1 MFTPKR
7 LSALFIF
14 SVMMLFSASS
24 MAAIFSY
31 ITESKPVGN
40 NNDGANYTFII
51 QRWDPEPPGT
61 LNPCYGW
68 KKCYITINHRHQA
81 DGSGGSRTKIILRD
95 AEKYRTM
102 EELRIAVRNSGR
114 LPLPYGPDVAK
125 HRGVPLDTIQECVG
139 LFYQKSSGG
148 ISDDGYLLP
157 GSSCGIAPPPV
168 GACQIING
176 SVDLDYGQI
185 NENEI
190 ENARRSQTIHVTCNK
205 DMTVKV
211 IATGMASEHVPLRP
225 DNSLYA
231 DLYLRS
237 DAGEYLGEDGTIIYV
252 PKNRATPVTVT
263 SELHTNGRVDA
274 GFFSGSGA
282 MILTLP

>member
-31 ITESKPVGN
+31 ITESKEVGH

-68 KKCYITINHRHQA
+68 PKCYITINHRHSP
-81 DGSGGSRTKIILRD
+81 DGSGGVRTESIIND
-95 AEKYRTM
+95 AHKYRTM
-102 EELRIAVRNSGR
+102 AELRSAVLKKIS
-114 LPLPYGPDVAK
+114 LPYGPKVAI
-125 HRGVPLDTIQECVG
+125 HRNTPLDQIQECVG
-139 LFYQKSSGG
+139 LFYQPNSGG
-148 ISDDGYLLP
+148 YSPKGFLLP

-211 IATGMASEHVPLRP
+211 IATGMASDHIPLRP

-237 DAGEYLGEDGTIIYV
+237 DAGEYLGEDGAIIYV
-252 PKNRATPVTVT
+252 PKNRATAVTVT

>member
-31 ITESKPVGN
+31 ITESKLVGSK
-40 NNDGANYTFII
+40 GADYTFII
-51 QRWDPEPPGT
+51 QRWDPEPATT

-68 KKCYITINHRHQA
+68 KKCYITVNHRHEA
-81 DGSGGSRTKIILRD
+81 NGSGGTATKVILND
-95 AEKYRTM
+95 AQNYRTM
-102 EELRIAVRNSGR
+102 EQLRLAV
-114 LPLPYGPDVAK
+114 LAKLALPYGPTKAV
-125 HRGVPLDTIQECVG
+125 HRGVDPSLLQECVG
-139 LFYQKSSGG
+139 LFYQPKSGG
-148 ISDDGYLLP
+148 IADDGFLLP

-168 GACQIING
+168 GACQIIDG
-176 SVDLDYGQI
+176 SVNLDYGEI

-190 ENARRSQTIHVTCNK
+190 ENARRSKTINITCNK

-211 IATGMASEHVPLRP
+211 IATGMVSDRIPLRP
-225 DNSLYA
+225 NNSLYA
-231 DLYLRS
+231 DLYLKGNT
-237 DAGEYLGEDGTIIYV
+237 GEYPGEDGAIIYV
-252 PKNRATPVTVT
+252 PKNRATSVTVT
-263 SELHTNGRVDA
+263 SELHANGRVDA

-282 MILTLP
+282 LILTLP